1 MAQPLQSINLVAP
14 AFKGINTEDSPIG
27 QDPSF
32 ADIADNAVIDKRGR
46 IASRKGYN
54 VITTNK
60 TELGSANIRAIK
72 EFRDDAGNS
81 KIFSVGNNKIL
92 SGTTTLA
99 DETPGSYTINAD
111 NWKMVNFNDKIYFF
125 QRSFEPLVYDN
136 AGGSV
141 VKLSTVSGAA
151 GVTSAIYG
159 NEVLAAYGRLWTAD
173 FGANKSTVYWS
184 DLLIGHDWSG
194 GTSGSIDISKVWPD
208 GHDEIVALAAHNS
221 LLIIFGKHS
230 IVVYQGAEAPATMS
244 LIDTVAGFGCVDR
257 DTVQYTG
264 TDVLF
269 LSHTG
274 LKSFGRTIQ
283 EKSMPITS
291 LSNTITKDIIDL
303 LQNEIGFY
311 RTVYSPEEGFYLL
324 TFVNQD
330 TTYCFDVRGTVES
343 GAYRVTRWPGTGFT
357 AYTRLEDGTLYV
369 GNSDG
374 INSYTGY
381 TDNGEPYRFKY
392 YSPGLTFGDP
402 SRLKILKKLRPTIV
416 GANSAI
422 MFLKWAYDFDT
433 FFQTAEFTVGNQ
445 VTAFYNESEFNSTA
459 EFTGGDLTSRRGINT
474 TGGGGVIT
482 IGLEADIDGSGLSLQ
497 EINVLALM
505 GKVI

>member
-1 MAQPLQSINLVAP
+1 MAQQLNSINLVAP
-14 AFKGINTEDSPIG
+14 AFKGINTEDSPLQ

-32 ADIADNAVIDKRGR
+32 AEIADNAVIDKRGR
-46 IASRKGYN
+46 IAARKGHD
-54 VITTNK
+54 VVTTNK
-60 TELGSANIRAIK
+60 TALGTAALRAIK
-72 EFRDDAGNS
+72 EFKDDAGNT
-81 KIFSVGNNKIL
+81 KVFSVGNNKIL

-125 QRSFEPLVYDN
+125 QRSFQPLVYDN

-141 VKLSTVSGAA
+141 VTLSSVSGAA
-151 GVTSAIYG
+151 GVTSAMYG

-173 FGANKSTVYWS
+173 FGADKSTIYWS
-184 DLLIGHDWSG
+184 DLLIGHNWSG

-208 GHDEIVALAAHNS
+208 GHDEIVALAAHNGA
-221 LLIIFGKHS
+221 LIIFGKHS
-230 IVVYQGAEAPATMS
+230 IVVYNNAQAPATMA
-244 LIDTVAGFGCVDR
+244 LADTVAGVGCVDR

-291 LSNTITKDIIDL
+291 LSNSITKDIINL
-303 LQNEIGFY
+303 LQNEISFY

-330 TTYCFDVRGTVES
+330 VTYCFDVRGTLENGS
-343 GAYRVTRWPGTGFT
+343 YRVTRWPGTNFT
-357 AYTRLEDGTLYV
+357 SYGRLENGKLYIGTTE
-369 GNSDG
+369 G
-374 INSYTGY
+374 ISEYTGY
-381 TDNGEPYRFKY
+381 SDNGTKYRFKY

-402 SRLKILKKLRPTIV
+402 SMLKRVKKIRPTLV
-416 GANSAI
+416 GANSATV
-422 MFLKWAYDFDT
+422 FLKWAYDFDT
-433 FFQTAEFTVGNQ
+433 FYRTAEFTVGNQ
-445 VTAFYNESEFNSTA
+445 QPAFYNEGEFNVA
-459 EFTGGDLTSRRGINT
+459 EFTGGELTSRRAVNA
-474 TGGGGVIT
+474 TGGGGVIN
-482 IGLEADIDGSGLSLQ
+482 IGLEADINGFALSLQ
-497 EINVLALM
+497 EINVLVLK
-505 GKVI
+505 GKVL

>member
-14 AFKGINTEDSPIG
+14 AFKGINTEDSPLS

-46 IASRKGYN
+46 IASRKGHT

-60 TELGSANIRAIK
+60 TELGSAKIRAIK
-72 EFRDDAGNS
+72 EFQDDAGNS

-125 QRSFEPLVYDN
+125 QRSLQPLVYDN

-141 VKLSTVSGAA
+141 VTLSSVSGAA
-151 GVTSAIYG
+151 GVTSAMYG

-173 FGANKSTVYWS
+173 FGANKSTIYWS

-208 GHDEIVALAAHNS
+208 GHDEIVALAAHNG

-230 IVVYQGAEAPATMS
+230 IVAYSGAEAPATMA
-244 LIDTVAGFGCVDR
+244 LADTVAGVGCVDR

-283 EKSMPITS
+283 EKSMPLGS
-291 LSNTITKDIIDL
+291 LSNNVTKDIIGL
-303 LQNEIGFY
+303 LQNETEFY
-311 RTVYSPEEGFYLL
+311 RTLYSPEEGFYLI
-324 TFVNQD
+324 TFTAQNS
-330 TTYCFDVRGTVES
+330 TFCFDVRGTLENGS
-343 GAYRVTRWPGTGFT
+343 YRVTRWPGTGFT
-357 AYTRLEDGTLYV
+357 SYGRKEDGTVLI
-369 GNSDG
+369 GNGNG
-374 INSYTGY
+374 ISTYSGY
-381 TDNGEPYRFKY
+381 DDNGEPYRFKY

-416 GANSAI
+416 GANSSVV
-422 MFLKWAYDFDT
+422 FLKWSYDFGT
-433 FFQTAEFTVGNQ
+433 FFQTAEFTVGSQ
-445 VTAFYNESEFNSTA
+445 VAGYFNESEYNTTV
-459 EFTGGDLTSRRGINT
+459 EFTGGDLTSRRGINA
-474 TGGGGVIT
+474 TGGGGIIT

-505 GKVI
+505 GKVL